1 MMFEKGKE
9 SEIKIV
15 CEREDTQWGDTG

>member
-1 MMFEKGKE
+1 MFEKRKE
-9 SEIKIV
+9 SEIEIV